1 MLYSLGMANSKY
13 GPRFEKA
20 LDIAIKTHRGL
31 RKALTVVLAILTAAC
46 LETTFVPSIASG
58 TRFSFTV
65 TTTIGLILSILFLS
79 SLLFVI
85 FFHRISL
92 YRYDKVIKRT
102 IEISNYLDG
111 PIKAKKLKKGIK
123 SKYRSKDK
131 DWILKATNSYYQK
144 CEDLKAKHLA
154 KIKKTKQSG
163 VSGFDGWL
171 LQEIGW
177 GLLGSLVTALTA
189 GIGYPLAYCWMA
201 RWEYRHTIID
211 GKRVYF
217 DGTALELTG
226 KWMLWLLLCIPT
238 LGVFSVFIPKR
249 LMLWKLS
256 HAHIEGEMPFLG
268 SHFKA
273 NPIVYVLVKA
283 GCSALKVITLGLLN
297 PVFIVWKMAYI
308 YNRIIVDGR
317 RLHFDGEAI
326 GLLAH
331 YVIWALLRIVTFGIY
346 GLFVHIRMKKWVA
359 SHVSIEDG
367 YAQVKVI

>member
-13 GPRFEKA
+13 GPRFDKA

-31 RKALTVVLAILTAAC
+31 RKALTVVFAILTAAC

-58 TRFSFTV
+58 TRFSFTLA
-65 TTTIGLILSILFLS
+65 TTIGLILSIVFLS

-85 FFHRISL
+85 LFHRISL

-102 IEISNYLDG
+102 IEITSYLEG

-123 SKYRSKDK
+123 SKYRAKDK
-131 DWILKATNSYYQK
+131 DWILKVTNSYYQK
-144 CEDLKAKHLA
+144 CEDLKDKHLV

-177 GLLGSLVTALTA
+177 GLLGSLVTTLTA

-201 RWEYRHTIID
+201 KWEYRHTIID

-238 LGVFSVFIPKR
+238 LGIFSVFIPKR

-273 NPIVYVLVKA
+273 NPIVYVLVEA
-283 GCSALKVITLGLLN
+283 GCSALKVMTLGLLN

-317 RLHFDGEAI
+317 RLHFYGDAI

-331 YVIWALLRIVTFGIY
+331 YAIWGLLRIITLGIY

-359 SHVSIEDG
+359 SHVSIQDG